1 MSSGA
6 SLLQAAE
13 QALGERALRD
23 REAHLKP
30 EEVIAYYEG
39 ELAAEDEERVQDHLA
54 LCQECADLA
63 LDYQAFPEI
72 EPASEDL
79 RASPAEAEAD
89 WQAVR
94 SRLFNR
100 RSSFWISQALAA
112 SFFVTTLGAA
122 SLAAYYRTKLSEASQ
137 PRFITV
143 VSDLTPE
150 EDPVLQD
157 ESEAVT
163 TVPRRASN
171 LMVVLHPPVLPSE
184 ADYLVEILES
194 PSPDAEVLW
203 SKRGLEP
210 TAAGYFVLEMNRD
223 FLPGGAYRVRLSTLE
238 GEREHAIAH
247 YTLRLEYE

>member
-1 MSSGA
+1 MRSGT

-23 REAHLKP
+23 REAHLTP
-30 EEVIAYYEG
+30 DQVVAYYEG
-39 ELAAEDEERVQDHLA
+39 ELAAQDEERVQDHLA

-72 EPASEDL
+72 EPASEGL
-79 RASPAEAEAD
+79 RASPAEAD

-94 SRLFNR
+94 SRLFNH
-100 RSSFWISQALAA
+100 RSSFWLSQALAA
-112 SFFVTTLGAA
+112 SFFLTTLGAA
-122 SLAAYYRTKLSEASQ
+122 YLASYYRGKLSELSE
-137 PRFITV
+137 PRFIDV

-150 EDPVLQD
+150 EDPMLQD

-163 TVPRRASN
+163 TVPPRASH
-171 LMVVLHPPVLPSE
+171 LIFVLHPPILPSE

-203 SKRGLEP
+203 SGRGLEP
-210 TAAGYFVLEMNRD
+210 TADGYFVLEMTRG
-223 FLPGGAYRVRLSTLE
+223 FLPGGSYRVRLSTLE
-238 GEREHAIAH
+238 GERKHAVAH
-247 YTLRLEYE
+247 YTLRIEYE